1 MDQEDFE
8 SCHWMRNTC
17 GSCPYSAS
25 DELKRCFGSLLMED
39 EKVFLA
45 KFPTI
50 YDSERRRNRKR
61 KGKKVA

>member
-1 MDQEDFE
+1 
-8 SCHWMRNTC
+8 MRNAC
-17 GSCPYSAS
+17 GYCLNSAS
-25 DELKRCFGSLLMED
+25 DEMKRYFGSRMMND
-39 EKVFLA
+39 EKSFLE